1 MNSGKVILG
10 VLAGAT
16 AGALMG
22 VLFAPHR
29 GKVTRKKIVR
39 NGGKYAEGVK
49 QKINELIDSIS
60 EKFEQVKDD
69 VSELADQKLDGQAS
83 AKTNVKTS

>member
-10 VLAGAT
+10 VLAGAA

-29 GKVTRKKIVR
+29 GTVTRKKLVR
-39 NGGKYAEGVK
+39 KGGNYAEGVK
-49 QKINELIDSIS
+49 EKINEFIDSVA
-60 EKFEQVKDD
+60 EKFEQVKED
-69 VSELADQKLDGQAS
+69 VSELADQKLDDQAS
-83 AKTNVKTS
+83 AKKSVKTS